1 MQNTIQKIRQ
11 SSTVFEK
18 PGILPENL
26 KFLTSSNYPTVQH
39 FLLKLRTL
47 ILLTIVHR
55 REYGIFLFYLDLE
68 LFSKIKKI
76 PGFYP
81 LVFCTFVN
89 NSRSK
94 QNKKNPTQSFI
105 DITKYKTC
113 AKFQ

>member
-26 KFLTSSNYPTVQH
+26 KLLTSSNYPTVQH

-47 ILLTIVHR
+47 ILLT
-55 REYGIFLFYLDLE
+55 EENMGFFLFYLDLE